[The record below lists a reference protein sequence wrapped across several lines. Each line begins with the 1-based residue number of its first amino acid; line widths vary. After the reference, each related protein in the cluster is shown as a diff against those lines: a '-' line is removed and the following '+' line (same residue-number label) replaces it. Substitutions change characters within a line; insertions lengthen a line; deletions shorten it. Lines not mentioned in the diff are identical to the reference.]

1 MMATHFQ
8 SKNKCF
14 LNKCYNTNILL
25 NWWQNLP
32 ESLRMRPHRSMTVDA
47 KIEFRQIYRVKALH
61 WNSFI
66 IIWPSSYKVLL
77 TFGKWLKLLSSGS
90 GGLVLRPSA
99 DRSSRNLNPFAKYIS
114 LLTMWTGMRKS
125 TSLNLTSK
133 LTRHGLLELSRLR
146 SLNEF
151 RNRCSLILEI
161 PVSPVQQ
168 RSKKCIIGRSLDCYE
183 NNAITNILTEIKQKS
198 KNNSISV
205 EERGVKVNV
214 VAINIPQILHLN
226 RKVRIMV

>member
-1 MMATHFQ
+1 
-8 SKNKCF
+8 
-14 LNKCYNTNILL
+14 
-25 NWWQNLP
+25 
-32 ESLRMRPHRSMTVDA
+32 
-47 KIEFRQIYRVKALH
+47 
-61 WNSFI
+61 
-66 IIWPSSYKVLL
+66 
-77 TFGKWLKLLSSGS
+77 
-90 GGLVLRPSA
+90 
-99 DRSSRNLNPFAKYIS
+99 
-114 LLTMWTGMRKS
+114 MRKS

-161 PVSPVQQ
+161 PVSPVEQ